1 MTALFTRIDS
11 REGMGRIQRRQFLL
25 SAAALLALPR
35 RASAQQS
42 AKIWRIG
49 FINGGGKGARY
60 LDEFRKGMRDLGYED
75 GKNYVIES
83 RFADGKYERLPA
95 LAADLVN
102 RNVDVIVGSTTPA
115 VDATRRAT
123 SSIPIVMALVGDPV
137 ASGFVA
143 SLARPGG
150 NVTGLSLAN
159 TDISSKWLELARTVA
174 PGSRIGVLADLN
186 QPTAKWHLKN
196 LQNAAQKLGIE
207 LSVVYARA
215 ANEIESALAS
225 LARERVTSVI
235 VLPSGMFTLNVAQ
248 IAQAAVKLRIA
259 SIATAREY
267 VEKGALLSYGQDYD
281 AFMRRSAIYVDKI
294 FKGAKPGNL
303 PVEQPLIF
311 ELVINRATARQ
322 LGLPI
327 PKDLLLRANEVVD

>member
-1 MTALFTRIDS
+1 MSRI
-11 REGMGRIQRRQFLL
+11 RRRQFLIG
-25 SAAALLALPR
+25 AGALLAMPR

-49 FINGGGKGARY
+49 YISGGVYRVSY
-60 LDEFRKGMRDLGYED
+60 LDAFRKGMRDLGYED

-83 RFADGKYERLPA
+83 RYADGEYVRLPG
-95 LAADLVN
+95 LAADLVK
-102 RNVDVIVGSTTPA
+102 RNVDVIVDLTTPA

-159 TDISSKWLELARTVA
+159 PDVSLKWFELARTVA
-174 PGSRIGVLADLN
+174 PGSQIGVLADSK
-186 QPTAKWHLKN
+186 QPTAPWYVKN
-196 LQNAAQKLGIE
+196 IERVAQELG
-207 LSVVYARA
+207 VRVPVAYAPTV
-215 ANEIESALAS
+215 NDIESALAS
-225 LARERVTSVI
+225 LAKERVSIVI
-235 VLPSGMFTLNVAQ
+235 VLPSGMFTSNRAL
-248 IAQAAVKLRIA
+248 IAQSAVKLQIA
-259 SIATAREY
+259 SIATSREY
-267 VEKGALLSYGQDYD
+267 AESGALLSYGQDYD

-294 FKGAKPGNL
+294 FKGAKPGDL
-303 PVEQPLIF
+303 PVEQPTIF

-322 LGLPI
+322 LDLPI
-327 PKDLLLRANEVVD
+327 PKDLLLRANEVIE

>member
-1 MTALFTRIDS
+1 
-11 REGMGRIQRRQFLL
+11 MGRIQRRQFLL
-25 SAAALLALPR
+25 ITGALLAIPG

-49 FINGGGKGARY
+49 FLNAGGKGASY
-60 LDEFRKGMRDLGYED
+60 LVELRKGMRDLGYEA

-83 RFADGKYERLPA
+83 QVADGKYERLPA
-95 LAADLVN
+95 LAADLVK
-102 RNVDVIVGSTTPA
+102 RKVDVIVVSGTPA
-115 VDATRRAT
+115 VDAARRAT

-174 PGSRIGVLADLN
+174 PGSRIGVLADSS

-196 LQNAAQKLGIE
+196 IQNAAQKLGIK
-207 LSVVYARA
+207 LPVVYAPA

-225 LARERVTSVI
+225 LARERVTTVI
-235 VLPSGMFTLNVAQ
+235 VLPSGMFTFNKAQ

-259 SIATAREY
+259 SIANTREY
-267 VEKGALLSYGQDYD
+267 VESGALLSYGQDYD

-294 FKGAKPGNL
+294 FKGAKPGDL
-303 PVEQPLIF
+303 PVEQPTIF

-322 LGLPI
+322 LDLPI
-327 PKDLLLRANEVVD
+327 PKELLLRANEVVE

>member
-1 MTALFTRIDS
+1 
-11 REGMGRIQRRQFLL
+11 MGRIQRRRFLL
-25 SAAALLALPR
+25 SAGALLAISR
-35 RASAQQS
+35 RTSAQQS

-49 FINGGGKGARY
+49 FINGGVYRASY
-60 LDEFRKGMRDLGYED
+60 LDAFRKGMRDLGYED
-75 GKNYVIES
+75 GKNYVIEVQV
-83 RFADGKYERLPA
+83 ADGKYERLPA
-95 LAADLVN
+95 LAADLVK

-159 TDISSKWLELARTVA
+159 TDISSKWLELARAVA
-174 PGSRIGVLADLN
+174 PGSRIGVLADAN

-196 LQNAAQKLGIE
+196 IRNAAQKLGIE
-207 LSVVYARA
+207 LRVVFAPA
-215 ANEIESALAS
+215 ANEIENALAS
-225 LARERVTSVI
+225 LARERVTAVI
-235 VLPSGMFTLNVAQ
+235 VLPSGMFTSNRAR
-248 IAQAAVKLRIA
+248 IAQSAVKLRIA
-259 SIATAREY
+259 PIATAREY
-267 VEKGALLSYGQDYD
+267 AESGALLSYGQDYD

-294 FKGAKPGNL
+294 FKGAKPGDL
-303 PVEQPLIF
+303 PVEQPTIF

-322 LGLPI
+322 LELPI
-327 PKDLLLRANEVVD
+327 PRDLLLRADRVVE

>member
-1 MTALFTRIDS
+1 
-11 REGMGRIQRRQFLL
+11 MGRIQRRRFLL
-25 SAAALLALPR
+25 SAGALLAIPR

-49 FINGGGKGARY
+49 FINGGGASY
-60 LDEFRKGMRDLGYED
+60 VDELRKGMRDLGYEA
-75 GKNYVIES
+75 GKNYVIEV
-83 RFADGKYERLPA
+83 RVADGKYERLPA
-95 LAADLVN
+95 LAADLVK
-102 RNVDVIVGSTTPA
+102 RNVDVIVGSSTPA
-115 VDATRRAT
+115 IDATKRAT

-174 PGSRIGVLADLN
+174 PGSRIGVLADSN

-196 LQNAAQKLGIE
+196 IQNAAQKLGIE
-207 LSVVYARA
+207 LRVVYAPA
-215 ANEIESALAS
+215 ANDIENALAS
-225 LARERVTSVI
+225 LARERVTTVI
-235 VLPSGMFTLNVAQ
+235 VLPSGMFSFNRAQ
-248 IAQAAVKLRIA
+248 IAQSAVKLRIA
-259 SIATAREY
+259 SIATTREY
-267 VEKGALLSYGQDYD
+267 VESGALLSYGQDYH

-294 FKGAKPGNL
+294 FKGAKPGDL
-303 PVEQPLIF
+303 PVEQPTIF

-322 LGLPI
+322 LDLPI
-327 PKDLLLRANEVVD
+327 PKDLLLRADEVVE